1 LPADIYGSYRK
12 AGGTLPP
19 GIPEIQR
26 RALTRLEA
34 VGYKPWA
41 RWSKGASLIAWWL
54 SWIPATMALISPLWW
69 LPKTALFL
77 VLAGL
82 PIGFGY
88 VLDASRDDS

>member
-1 LPADIYGSYRK
+1 
-12 AGGTLPP
+12 
-19 GIPEIQR
+19 
-26 RALTRLEA
+26 

-41 RWSKGASLIAWWL
+41 RWSKGTSLIVWWL